1 METVTVIGAGYVGLT
16 TAACLAHL
24 GHRVHAIDVDA
35 ARVHRLQA
43 GEIDLLEPGLPEMVR
58 AHQQTGQLSFS
69 AGPGSWIGVSDAV
82 FLCLPTPARPDGSA
96 DLAAVR
102 GWLPHLRR
110 SLAPGRRIVLKS
122 TVPPGTQRQLAT
134 ILDRPDIAM
143 ISNPEFLREGHA
155 IHDWLHPDRIVI
167 GADEPESARYLSSLY
182 ASLDAPVVETDPT
195 SAELIKYAANTFLAL
210 KITYANTLAELCE
223 HVGANITDVRT
234 GIGHD
239 PRIGNA
245 YLDTGPGWG
254 GPCLPKDVRAL
265 LATGT
270 RTTMELG
277 LIHSIIEA
285 NAHHQRRVV
294 TLLEQL
300 LPRPF
305 AGARVGVLGLA
316 FKAAT
321 NDLRDSSALHIA
333 DLLAARRVHVAAYDP
348 AIDVSATPTPGQLT
362 LTETAAAA
370 IVGADA
376 VLVLTEWPEFANL
389 PWSDLA
395 RDMRGDV
402 VLDTRGSLDRAT
414 LQTAGLHLRTL
425 GEPLTET
432 VAARTA

>member
-1 METVTVIGAGYVGLT
+1 METVTVLGAGYVGLA

-43 GEIDLLEPGLPEMVR
+43 GEIDLLEPDLPEMVR
-58 AHQQTGQLSFS
+58 AYQQTGQLSCS
-69 AGPGSWIGVSDAV
+69 TDPGSWIGVSDAV
-82 FLCLPTPARPDGSA
+82 FLCLPTPARADGSA
-96 DLAAVR
+96 DLAAFR

-110 SLAPGRRIVLKS
+110 HLAPGRRIILKS

-134 ILDRPDIAM
+134 VLDRPDIAI

-155 IHDWLHPDRIVI
+155 IHDWLNPDRIVI
-167 GADEPESARYLSSLY
+167 GADEPESTRYLSSLY
-182 ASLDAPVVETDPT
+182 TSLDAPVVETDPT

-223 HVGANITDVRT
+223 HIGANITDVRT

-245 YLDTGPGWG
+245 YLDAGPGWG

-265 LATGT
+265 LSTGT
-270 RTTMELG
+270 RTTAELG
-277 LIHSIIEA
+277 LLHSLVET
-285 NAHHQRRVV
+285 NAHHQRRIVA
-294 TLLEQL
+294 LIEQL
-300 LPRPF
+300 LLRPLT
-305 AGARVGVLGLA
+305 GARVAVLGLA

-321 NDLRDSSALHIA
+321 NDLRDSPALHVA
-333 DLLAARRVHVAAYDP
+333 GLLVARRVHVTAYDP
-348 AIDVSATPTPGQLT
+348 AIDVSTTPTPDQLT

-370 IVGADA
+370 IMGADA
-376 VLVLTEWPEFANL
+376 VLVLTEWPEFADL
-389 PWSDLA
+389 PWHHIA

-402 VLDTRGSLDRAT
+402 VLDTRGNLDRAT
-414 LQTAGLHLRTL
+414 LQAAGLHLRTL
-425 GEPLTET
+425 GERWTET
-432 VAARTA
+432 AAARTA